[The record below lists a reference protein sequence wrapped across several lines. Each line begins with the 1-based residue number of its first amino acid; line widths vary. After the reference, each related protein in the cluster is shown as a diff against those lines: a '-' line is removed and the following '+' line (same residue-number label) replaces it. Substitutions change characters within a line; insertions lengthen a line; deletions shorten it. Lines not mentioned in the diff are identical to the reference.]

1 MQTGFVFPGQG
12 SQYTGM
18 GRELYKSNPDARKL
32 FEDANDILEYPIT
45 EIMFDGSEEELKT
58 TKITQPA
65 VFINAYI
72 RYKVS
77 GGRKPDAV
85 AGHSLGEF
93 TALAASGALTFED
106 ALCLVYDRAMAMQE
120 ACDLEDGTM
129 AAIMG
134 LDDKQV
140 EEICS
145 ELKDLVV
152 PANYNCPGQLV
163 ISGSSSGISKAIE
176 KAKEAGARRA
186 LPLMVGG
193 AFHSPLM
200 EPAQKM
206 LAESIED
213 TDFSQPVCPIYQNF
227 TGMAHSDPAE
237 IKENLL
243 KQLTAPV
250 RWTQSIQQMAS
261 DGITDIVEVDGR
273 VLIGM
278 IRRIDRALKTETL

>member
-1 MQTGFVFPGQG
+1 MKTGFVFPGQG

-32 FEDANDILEYPIT
+32 FEEANDILEYPIT

-106 ALCLVYDRAMAMQE
+106 ALCLVYDRAIAMQE
-120 ACDLEDGTM
+120 ACDMEDGTM

-134 LDDKQV
+134 LDDAQV

-145 ELKDLVV
+145 ELNDLVV

-163 ISGSSSGISKAIE
+163 ISGSSKGISKAIE

-213 TDFSQPVCPIYQNF
+213 TDFSRPVCPIYQNF
-227 TGMAHSDPAE
+227 TGRSHSDPAE

-278 IRRIDRALKTETL
+278 IRRIDRALITETL